1 MYNYIKCRKDLDI
14 PDDVTEKLGVIWSD
28 VIFLADALEGK
39 VGEFLIR
46 SNGQLCHKVAE
57 YEKVDASETGMPGV
71 VWDGT
76 GYSKIVTT
84 DWVKFEF
91 TGSLETKTTILGKT
105 ADADVEI
112 KFEVESGYVSKHE
125 VVKLDVVDNAERK
138 EHDKKIKEHAIERA
152 KKMNT
157 RSYRLYDASIRKPIK
172 YVARGVGYLGSFIQ
186 DISWKIEQKLNK

>member
-1 MYNYIKCRKDLDI
+1 MYNHIKCRKDLDI

-28 VIFLADALEGK
+28 VIFLADSFDGK

-57 YEKVDASETGMPGV
+57 YEKVDTSESGMPGV

-105 ADADVEI
+105 ADADVKI
-112 KFEVESGYVSKHE
+112 NFEVESGYVGTHE
-125 VVKLDVVDNAERK
+125 VVKLDVMDNAERK
-138 EHDKKIKEHAIERA
+138 AHDKKIKQHAIERA

-157 RSYRLYDASIRKPIK
+157 WSYRLCDTSIRKPIK